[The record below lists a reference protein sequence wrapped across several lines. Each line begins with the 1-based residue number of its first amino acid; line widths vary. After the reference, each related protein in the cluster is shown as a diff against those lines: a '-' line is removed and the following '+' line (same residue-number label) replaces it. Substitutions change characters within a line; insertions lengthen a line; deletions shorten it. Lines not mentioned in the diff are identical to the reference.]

1 MVKNMYYIFLGLQA
15 TVAAA
20 PMIGYLPGG
29 LIFGTMSDK
38 IGRKPTFLI
47 CNAVGMEFYTKT
59 SSKAITTF
67 LDEQYI
73 SLSLCSNKTI
83 A

>member
-1 MVKNMYYIFLGLQA
+1 MALNIEKSMWYVLLGLQA

-47 CNAVGMEFYTKT
+47 CNAVGIE
-59 SSKAITTF
+59 
-67 LDEQYI
+67 
-73 SLSLCSNKTI
+73 
-83 A
+83 

>member
-1 MVKNMYYIFLGLQA
+1 MNVYIGWQA

-20 PMIGYLPGG
+20 PMLGYLPGG

-47 CNAVGMEFYTKT
+47 CNMVRYIEFFYIIGSKNISAVNNIGIVIQ
-59 SSKAITTF
+59 SR
-67 LDEQYI
+67 
-73 SLSLCSNKTI
+73 TI
-83 A
+83 F

>member
-1 MVKNMYYIFLGLQA
+1 MVKNMYHIFLGLQA

-47 CNAVGMEFYTKT
+47 CNAVGIEFYTKT
-59 SSKAITTF
+59 SIHDF
-67 LDEQYI
+67 MQI
-73 SLSLCSNKTI
+73 RLSFRQQPV
-83 A
+83 

>member
-1 MVKNMYYIFLGLQA
+1 MTNDFQKYVFLNKILRLALSTERNTCYLFSGLQA

-47 CNAVGMEFYTKT
+47 CNTV
-59 SSKAITTF
+59 SI
-67 LDEQYI
+67 
-73 SLSLCSNKTI
+73 N
-83 A
+83 

>member
-1 MVKNMYYIFLGLQA
+1 MVKNMYHIFLGLQA

-47 CNAVGMEFYTKT
+47 CNAVGIELCTKT
-59 SSKAITTF
+59 M
-67 LDEQYI
+67 
-73 SLSLCSNKTI
+73 LSEK
-83 A
+83 

>member
-1 MVKNMYYIFLGLQA
+1 MIFRNMNFWIKYLGRPLSMDRNKHYLFLGLQA

-47 CNAVGMEFYTKT
+47 CNAVGIE
-59 SSKAITTF
+59 
-67 LDEQYI
+67 
-73 SLSLCSNKTI
+73 
-83 A
+83 

>member
-1 MVKNMYYIFLGLQA
+1 MHCISMAKNMYHIFLGLQA

-47 CNAVGMEFYTKT
+47 CNAVGIE
-59 SSKAITTF
+59 
-67 LDEQYI
+67 
-73 SLSLCSNKTI
+73 
-83 A
+83 

>member
-1 MVKNMYYIFLGLQA
+1 MDRIFRLALSMAKNMYYIFLGLQA

-47 CNAVGMEFYTKT
+47 CNAVGIELCTKT
-59 SSKAITTF
+59 SSK
-67 LDEQYI
+67 
-73 SLSLCSNKTI
+73 SSVM
-83 A
+83 

>member
-1 MVKNMYYIFLGLQA
+1 MLGNIYLIRNFRLPLSMVKNMYHIFLGLQA

-47 CNAVGMEFYTKT
+47 CNAVGIE
-59 SSKAITTF
+59 
-67 LDEQYI
+67 
-73 SLSLCSNKTI
+73 
-83 A
+83 